1 MAEKHLPA
9 QESSSSRFEL
19 LSYLASTGQFPTTS
33 ERRHYS
39 FDTDSELPRYPPSS
53 VMDYDQTEG
62 LGGLSVSS
70 YESIEDER
78 SPIDPAVMRSY
89 PYNGR
94 STTIRR
100 REGRSG
106 RESQEKDRKKKY
118 IYKSNK
124 KQEKKKHQER
134 SNGKERERK
143 E

>member
-9 QESSSSRFEL
+9 QDASSSRFEL

-33 ERRHYS
+33 EGRHHS

-53 VMDYDQTEG
+53 IMDYDQTEG

-70 YESIEDER
+70 YESVEDER

-94 STTIRR
+94 STPI
-100 REGRSG
+100 REGEEERPA
-106 RESQEKDRKKKY
+106 KKKD
-118 IYKSNK
+118 IYK
-124 KQEKKKHQER
+124 
-134 SNGKERERK
+134 
-143 E
+143 